1 MIEPWKSLKLIK
13 IIASK
18 NSWKRIEKCISK
30 KQKEFSI
37 QRVEWIYSEVALMS
51 VFIAIQE
58 LDSIILIID
67 IEVKENRIGVSE

>member
-1 MIEPWKSLKLIK
+1 
-13 IIASK
+13 
-18 NSWKRIEKCISK
+18 
-30 KQKEFSI
+30 
-37 QRVEWIYSEVALMS
+37 MS